1 MSQEH
6 VDAVRRN
13 MEAWNSGDLDGWLET
28 MHPEVEWVSE
38 IARRVEDPDLV
49 YRGHEGLRRY
59 WDDFHAVWDVTVE
72 LEETVDLGDTV
83 LALGR
88 VRALGEASGV
98 DLDGPIAFVFE
109 FEEGLARKARAYL
122 DPQQALDAVGRS
134 KRVP

>member
-1 MSQEH
+1 
-6 VDAVRRN
+6 

>member
-49 YRGHEGLRRY
+49 YRGHEELRRY